1 MSVIRLLT
9 GILENL
15 RHTGVFVVDMLI
27 GGKHLKHYRDI
38 RMITENPVNISSV
51 ERHSEYLANILQHAK
66 ATVPFYKELK
76 AGVDLT
82 EYPVVNK
89 NFVKQDIH
97 RFYSEKYGEKDVI
110 KATTSGSTGAPF
122 TVIKDKNKRL
132 RHQAENIYFSEIIG
146 YQPGTRL
153 YYLRVWNEINRK
165 SPVKSWMQNVIMQ
178 DASGLSDAEF
188 HDLWSKLKK
197 DNSSKSILAFASSLE
212 AFSRFIEQQGSSLPD
227 VDVEC
232 VISISESLPDGAK
245 EILKK
250 KLNCPVICR
259 YSNIENG
266 FLAQQCIEENNEY
279 HLNLASFHF
288 ELLHP
293 DKDEPVQPGEA
304 GRIVVT
310 DLFNYAMPLIRYDT
324 GDMAIYSETSS
335 CGNPGPVF
343 TKVEGRR
350 VDFIYSTDGR
360 LLSPHVITNTMW
372 RYASVVKQFQFL
384 QNDRDQY
391 VIRLNCGDDDF
402 TEKETLLNDL
412 KHFVGKD
419 ASITIEMVNDI
430 PALASGKRKKIVN
443 NYRPS

>member
-1 MSVIRLLT
+1 MLNFEKFRIQTFWLIDRLNNSKIQKNFDEIKQ
-9 GILENL
+9 ILDSPYSNL
-15 RHTGVFVVDMLI
+15 SINLKET
-27 GGKHLKHYRDI
+27 HLK
-38 RMITENPVNISSV
+38 
-51 ERHSEYLANILQHAK
+51 NILDHAIY
-66 ATVPFYKELK
+66 TTPFYKSVSISDLK
-76 AGVDLT
+76 YFPIVDKSIIRSRFT
-82 EYPVVNK
+82 EFLSKKFDKRDLY
-89 NFVKQDIH
+89 QQ
-97 RFYSEKYGEKDVI
+97 
-110 KATTSGSTGAPF
+110 TTSGSTGAPF

-146 YQPGTRL
+146 YQPGARL

-165 SPVKSWMQNVIMQ
+165 SPLKGWMQNVIMQ
-178 DASGLSDAEF
+178 DASALSDKEF
-188 HDLWSKLKK
+188 NEFWEKLQK
-197 DNSSKSILAFASSLE
+197 DKSTKSILAFASSLE
-212 AFSRFIEQQGSSLPD
+212 ALSRFIEQKGNGLPD
-227 VDVEC
+227 VEVKC
-232 VISISESLPDGAK
+232 VISISETLPDGAK

-266 FLAQQCIEENNEY
+266 FLAQQCIGDNNEY
-279 HLNLASFHF
+279 HLNLATFHF

-293 DKDEPVQPGEA
+293 EKDEPVQPGEA

-350 VDFIYSTDGR
+350 VDFIYNTEGK

-372 RYASVVKQFQFL
+372 RYASIVRQFQFL
-384 QNDRDQY
+384 QNNRDQY
-391 VIRLNCGDDDF
+391 VIRLNCGNDDF